1 MIIAKK
7 KNNSVPRMYLRCT
20 DKMPISVGRWNVKVI
35 LAALLIHFLLILHC
49 ALKSNTNPGYLRSK
63 LFYY

>member
-1 MIIAKK
+1 
-7 KNNSVPRMYLRCT
+7 MYLRCT

-35 LAALLIHFLLILHC
+35 WAALLIHFLLILHC

-63 LFYY
+63 LFYC